1 MESATDDIG
10 QNMILEYR
18 DAPGFDE
25 TAERNRSLITDALEG
40 LLEGDSEA
48 LWRIFDSDVTFYEA
62 SCLPY
67 GGSHRGIEA
76 TKAAFARLQ
85 DCFSAMH
92 SRMEAVLASR
102 DVVVAYQNI
111 TFTAKATG
119 KSGTLTVCELFRFRD
134 GKVIEWRAHYLDACL
149 VASAF
154 KH

>member
-1 MESATDDIG
+1 MEPATDAIG
-10 QNMILEYR
+10 QNMTLEYR
-18 DAPGFDE
+18 DAPGFDA
-25 TAERNRSLITDALEG
+25 TAERNRSLITDALER

-48 LWRIFDSDVTFYEA
+48 LWRIFDSDITFYEA

-67 GGSHRGIEA
+67 GGSHCGIDA
-76 TKAAFARLQ
+76 TKAAFARLH
-85 DCFSAMH
+85 DCYSAMH

-102 DVVVAYQNI
+102 DVVIAYQTI
-111 TFTAKATG
+111 TFTAKPTG

-154 KH
+154 KN